1 MDNNYIFL
9 AATSLTQ
16 IYFIYRKY
24 RKRNNICLNESYS
37 PAAGS
42 DEESALAIKTAENAR
57 KEGNVAKII
66 RLIHFN
72 DVYNIEEGNREPVG
86 GAARFVGLLNK
97 LRSTGLPPLV
107 FFSGDGFNP
116 STMSTA
122 TRGKQMVPVLNEC
135 KVHTAVLGNHD
146 FDFGLVQLKKL
157 MEGCH
162 FPWLLSN
169 VYTKQDKK
177 IPLAGGLVKRLCCWE
192 GRLIGI
198 IGLVEEEWLATLS
211 CVNTDDL
218 DYRDFVVEGKRLSKE
233 LKKQGAE
240 LVIALTHMRLPND
253 ITLAKEVEDIDI
265 ILAGHD
271 HHYEIKK
278 IEPYGTLILKSG
290 TDFRQL
296 TDANIIFN
304 DDGSIE
310 VTTKRYDVTAKVEPD
325 EKTGKIVDS
334 YFKVLEKKMKK
345 IVGEVNIDLECRF
358 SKIRTEETNVGN
370 WICDI
375 VKEETK
381 ADIIMINSGTLR
393 ADCIVPAGP
402 YTIKDLISLLP
413 MPDPLAIIE
422 LKGIDVMLALE
433 NSVSKYPRLEG
444 RFSQVSGVAFE
455 YNPNKKEGSRVVQGS
470 VLVNGEAIDMK
481 KIYSVCTKEYLLKGK
496 DGYTMFLNR
505 KILVEAENI
514 CPLPTMV
521 RNYFKKIEVLNK
533 LNREHFGNKYKVRN
547 TTTTMLHHS
556 VKRAARVLNKWATE
570 VHAVSIKPKVEGR
583 IIRSI

>member
-1 MDNNYIFL
+1 MFGPTYLDLCNW
-9 AATSLTQ
+9 
-16 IYFIYRKY
+16 
-24 RKRNNICLNESYS
+24 
-37 PAAGS
+37 
-42 DEESALAIKTAENAR
+42 
-57 KEGNVAKII
+57 
-66 RLIHFN
+66 
-72 DVYNIEEGNREPVG
+72 
-86 GAARFVGLLNK
+86 
-97 LRSTGLPPLV
+97 PL
-107 FFSGDGFNP
+107 
-116 STMSTA
+116 
-122 TRGKQMVPVLNEC
+122 C
-135 KVHTAVLGNHD
+135 
-146 FDFGLVQLKKL
+146 
-157 MEGCH
+157 
-162 FPWLLSN
+162 
-169 VYTKQDKK
+169 
-177 IPLAGGLVKRLCCWE
+177 
-192 GRLIGI
+192 
-198 IGLVEEEWLATLS
+198 
-211 CVNTDDL
+211 
-218 DYRDFVVEGKRLSKE
+218 
-233 LKKQGAE
+233 
-240 LVIALTHMRLPND
+240 
-253 ITLAKEVEDIDI
+253 
-265 ILAGHD
+265 
-271 HHYEIKK
+271 
-278 IEPYGTLILKSG
+278 
-290 TDFRQL
+290 
-296 TDANIIFN
+296 N

-547 TTTTMLHHS
+547 TATTMLHHS

-583 IIRSI
+583 IIRI